1 MQSELDLQRADSKKD
16 PNLRSIYLIRYPVR
30 RLDSAVRSTILQVAN
45 GHAETPSSPPLSASG
60 MGQLMA
66 TLDAG
71 MPVEFCIW
79 YSIVALVASVCIFY
93 LCFGVPLLPDAE

>member
-1 MQSELDLQRADSKKD
+1 
-16 PNLRSIYLIRYPVR
+16 
-30 RLDSAVRSTILQVAN
+30 
-45 GHAETPSSPPLSASG
+45 
-60 MGQLMA
+60 MA

>member
-71 MPVEFCIW
+71 MPVDFCIW
-79 YSIVALVASVCIFY
+79 YSIVALVAS
-93 LCFGVPLLPDAE
+93 